1 LDLRQLLY
9 LEKARQIIL
18 MTPVPRVGEHDNLFP
33 QHVFIPLLRPS
44 RPEDP
49 TSELDSLRYFYDIGI
64 LVLRPEA
71 PPGGDVQ
78 RWPEDNG
85 SIVVQIYTYSHL
97 PPSVD

>member
-1 LDLRQLLY
+1 MLPKPRIGKCHDLSTQR
-9 LEKARQIIL
+9 IL
-18 MTPVPRVGEHDNLFP
+18 
-33 QHVFIPLLRPS
+33 IPLLRPR

-49 TSELDSLRYFYDIGI
+49 TSELDSLHYFYDIGI
-64 LVLRPEA
+64 PVLRPEA

-85 SIVVQIYTYSHL
+85 GIVVQIYTYSHL